1 MQMNKT
7 KNLKLYFIGA
17 GNIASALISGLVDS
31 GFPSSDIFA
40 YDKDAA
46 KTKVLLDQH
55 NINVFTDF
63 TLIDKGYLF
72 ICVKPNDYTNVFL
85 SIKDK
90 ISSKISILSC
100 MAGVPL
106 KKIQQD
112 FENNEC
118 LRFMPNILVENRSGF
133 IAISSESEDLIKG
146 FNNIFSS
153 VGYIQEVSENKF
165 DAVTAVAGSGP
176 AWMYFFMSSLIEAGK
191 DNGLNETESKTIA
204 MSLLNGVSNKIDQDT
219 DLDTLIQQVASP
231 GGTTE
236 AGLKVLEEKGLKIIV
251 SSALS
256 KAADRSRELT
266 EDSK

>member
-7 KNLKLYFIGA
+7 KNLKLYFVGA

-46 KTKVLLDQH
+46 KTKALLDKY
-55 NINVFTDF
+55 NINVFTDC
-63 TLIDKGYLF
+63 TSIDKGYLF
-72 ICVKPNDYTNVFL
+72 ICVKPNDYINVFL

-90 ISSKISILSC
+90 ISSEISILSC

-112 FENNEC
+112 FTNNEC

-133 IAISSESEDLIKG
+133 IAIVSESEDLIKG

-176 AWMYFFMSSLIEAGK
+176 AWIYSFMSSLIEAGK

-219 DLDTLIQQVASP
+219 DLDKLIQQVASP

-256 KAADRSRELT
+256 KAAERSRELT